1 MKYLALDIGNV
12 ICHVNFDNFKNKLSK
27 TLNISTHDVDYFLNR
42 TQRLHDMGLTEIS
55 DELRDH
61 FKIKSSVIIDE
72 LMIEWTNTLTFNKE
86 FLDGIYSKV
95 DELGRKNITIALLS
109 NIGFEH
115 AKLIRSKWHLTS
127 VLNDPI
133 MFFSCEVG
141 ARKPSYLY
149 YKTFLDMHPEF
160 KGCLYVDDR
169 KDNLKTGDKFG
180 FKSRLFSLDNDFAGK
195 DHHQKTNI
203 VKTLLDQI

>member
-27 TLNISTHDVDYFLNR
+27 TLNISTIDVDYFLNR

-72 LMIEWTNTLTFNKE
+72 LMEEWTNTLTFNQE
-86 FLDGIYSKV
+86 FLDGIEYKV
-95 DELGRKNITIALLS
+95 NELGRKNITIALLS

-115 AKLIRSKWHLTS
+115 AKLMKSKWFLTS
-127 VLNDPI
+127 ILNNPI

-160 KGCLYVDDR
+160 KGCLYIDDR
-169 KDNLKTGDKFG
+169 KENLETGDRFG
-180 FKSRLFSLDNDFAGK
+180 FKPKLFSLDNDLKGK
-195 DHHQKTNI
+195 DTIQKIAIIKQLLSNI
-203 VKTLLDQI
+203 